1 MSDPGLLNRRLVLE
15 APAESA
21 DGAGGV
27 TRTFT
32 TVATLWVSVTPVSAA
47 REIEAARLGARVT
60 HRLHLRFSDDIT
72 TRHRFRDGSR
82 IYRIVTLRDRDGRKR
97 FLEVEAEERVD

>member
-1 MSDPGLLNRRLVLE
+1 MVE
-15 APAESA
+15 TE

-27 TRTFT
+27 TRSFSA
-32 TVATLWVSVTPVSAA
+32 VATLWASVVPLSAA

-60 HRLHLRFSDDIT
+60 HRLRLRYSDDIT

-82 IYRIVTLRDRDGRKR
+82 IYRIVALRDHDGRKR
-97 FLEVEAEERVD
+97 LLDIEAEERID